1 MEAVLRTQ
9 SFTKRFREKVAVN
22 KVNIAIERGDI
33 YGFIGKNGAGKTTT
47 MKLILGLNF
56 PDEGKIEYFGGT
68 PPEKACRKI
77 GSLIEAPGLYK
88 NCTAYENMKRFS
100 ILSGGTDKEIK
111 DRLRLVGLGNMG
123 NKKAGEFSLGMRQR
137 LGIAIAL
144 LGDPEFLIL
153 DEPINGLDP
162 EGIREIRDV
171 IASLNRERGVTF
183 LISSHFLDELA
194 KVVTKYGIL
203 SGGVLQE
210 EITAK
215 QLEERCRSGLKI
227 TVDNIAKALS
237 VLEGRI
243 GRSNIGIAG
252 RSLILQSDTEYAGK
266 INALL
271 VRSGVEVKELALQ
284 HGGVEDYF
292 IERLGR

>member
-1 MEAVLRTQ
+1 
-9 SFTKRFREKVAVN
+9 
-22 KVNIAIERGDI
+22 
-33 YGFIGKNGAGKTTT
+33 
-47 MKLILGLNF
+47 
-56 PDEGKIEYFGGT
+56 
-68 PPEKACRKI
+68 
-77 GSLIEAPGLYK
+77 
-88 NCTAYENMKRFS
+88 MKRFS

-111 DRLRLVGLGNMG
+111 DCLRLVGLGNTG

-183 LISSHFLDELA
+183 LISSHLLDELA

-237 VLEGRI
+237 VWEGRI

-252 RSLILQSDTEYAGK
+252 RSLLLQSDTEYAGK

-284 HGGVEDYF
+284 HGGVEYYF

>member
-1 MEAVLRTQ
+1 M
-9 SFTKRFREKVAVN
+9 
-22 KVNIAIERGDI
+22 NITIERGDI

-111 DRLRLVGLGNMG
+111 DRLRLVGLGNTG
-123 NKKAGEFSLGMRQR
+123 NKKAGGFSLGMRQR

-183 LISSHFLDELA
+183 LISSHLLDELA